1 MAKINFNNIDWED
14 DDESASYEKF
24 TKSNRKPSQNEDD
37 VFEPSGK
44 PRRGRK
50 GDSFISQRTKSRT

>member
-1 MAKINFNNIDWED
+1 MAKINFNNIDWE

-24 TKSNRKPSQNEDD
+24 TKSNRKPSQNED